1 MLKLSNINFTAKAES
16 LTAIERSKKILSNIS
31 FKVMKGDILGIVGES
46 GAGKTTLAKILAG
59 INLPD
64 SGEILF
70 KDKVYKNLFNEL
82 SIQFLFQNSAELI
95 NPHRTVK
102 DILQD
107 TAKTNQLK
115 IDEKLK
121 LVNLPKSIQKRLGKE
136 LSGGE
141 RQRVGLLR
149 VLSVNP
155 KLLLIDEP
163 FSAQDI
169 ESQLNLMRLLKK
181 IKQENDLTIV
191 CISHDLQIISKFTNK
206 LVVMK
211 DGKIVEQG
219 ETSDILRLPKHYY
232 TKFLIKSKN
241 YNVSPS
247 DFNHLNGIEM

>member
-1 MLKLSNINFTAKAES
+1 MLKLSNINFTAKTES
-16 LTAIERSKKILSNIS
+16 LTAIDRSKKILYNIS
-31 FKVMKGDILGIVGES
+31 FEVMKGDILGIVGES

-64 SGEILF
+64 SGEILY
-70 KDKVYKNLFNEL
+70 KEKVYKNLFNEL

-95 NPHRTVK
+95 NPYRTVK

-115 IDEKLK
+115 IDELLK
-121 LVNLPKSIQKRLGKE
+121 LVDLPKSILRRLGEE

-155 KLLLIDEP
+155 KLLIIDEP
-163 FSAQDI
+163 FAAQDI
-169 ESQLNLMRLLKK
+169 ESQINLMGLLEK
-181 IKQENDLTIV
+181 IKKDTDLTII
-191 CISHDLQIISKFTNK
+191 CISHDLQIISKFTDR
-206 LVVMK
+206 LIVMK
-211 DGKIVEQG
+211 NGKIVEMG
-219 ETSDILRLPKHYY
+219 LTSDILRLPKHDY